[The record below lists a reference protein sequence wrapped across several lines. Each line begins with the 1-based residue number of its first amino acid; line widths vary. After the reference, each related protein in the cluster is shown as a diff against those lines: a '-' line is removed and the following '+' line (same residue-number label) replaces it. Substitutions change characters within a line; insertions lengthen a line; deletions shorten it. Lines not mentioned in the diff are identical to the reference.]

1 MKNTIKEKGAVQMAW
16 YEILFVS
23 VGLSLDVFTYALYK
37 GAMLSRLEK
46 KQILKMTL
54 LFMGW
59 QSLAM
64 LLGSLISEIPYVAMN
79 YLRTEKLFRAASA
92 VIFFL
97 IGVWLIVRALRMRD
111 PLEHREDAFAWKQ
124 LCIWAMLTSVDSF
137 LTGIGMG
144 FLDTRVTVQIVQLA
158 IMAALAVVIGIYVGY
173 RIGCQGRK
181 RVLASGAMIF
191 LLAGVDVLFRYYV

>member
-1 MKNTIKEKGAVQMAW
+1 MAW

-37 GAMLSRLEK
+37 GAMLSRLDK

-64 LLGSLISEIPYVAMN
+64 LWGSLISEIPYVAMN

-92 VIFFL
+92 VIFF
-97 IGVWLIVRALRMRD
+97 IIAVWLIVRALRMRD
-111 PLEHREDAFAWKQ
+111 PLEHREDVFAWKQ

-144 FLDTRVTVQIVQLA
+144 FLNTRVTVQIVQLA
-158 IMAALAVVIGIYVGY
+158 IMAALAVVIGVYVGY
-173 RIGCQGRK
+173 RTGCQGRS
-181 RVLASGAMIF
+181 RVLVSGAMIF
-191 LLAGVDVLFRYYV
+191 LLAGVDVLFRYYA

>member
-1 MKNTIKEKGAVQMAW
+1 MRQ
-16 YEILFVS
+16 
-23 VGLSLDVFTYALYK
+23 SLCGDQIT
-37 GAMLSRLEK
+37 RQ

-79 YLRTEKLFRAASA
+79 YMRTEKLFRAASA
-92 VIFFL
+92 VIFFA
-97 IGVWLIVRALRMRD
+97 IAVWLMIRALRMQD

-124 LCIWAMLTSVDSF
+124 LCLWALLTSVDTF

-144 FLDTRVTVQIVQLA
+144 FLNTWSICAENARNMRKTGINVRRSCGTNSIVIHLLQ
-158 IMAALAVVIGIYVGY
+158 
-173 RIGCQGRK
+173 K
-181 RVLASGAMIF
+181 FIF
-191 LLAGVDVLFRYYV
+191 S